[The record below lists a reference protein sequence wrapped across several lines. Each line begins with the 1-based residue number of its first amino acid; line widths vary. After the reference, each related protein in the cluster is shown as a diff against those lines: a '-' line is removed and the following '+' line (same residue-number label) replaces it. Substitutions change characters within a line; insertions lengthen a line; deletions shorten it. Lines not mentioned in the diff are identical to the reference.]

1 MREREHREKGLG
13 GYEDDGKIQAKEF
26 DKEIVVPLSSA
37 ALSAN
42 AGNSHSH
49 EAESYYLLAMKLNAM
64 GDIEGRNIAAR
75 KFRRCVK
82 QAKRDRQGER

>member
-1 MREREHREKGLG
+1 
-13 GYEDDGKIQAKEF
+13 
-26 DKEIVVPLSSA
+26 
-37 ALSAN
+37 N